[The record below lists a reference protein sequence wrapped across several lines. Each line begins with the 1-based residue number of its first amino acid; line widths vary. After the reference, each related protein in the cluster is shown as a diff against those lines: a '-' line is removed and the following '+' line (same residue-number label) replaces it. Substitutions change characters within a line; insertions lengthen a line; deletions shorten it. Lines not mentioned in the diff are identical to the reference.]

1 MLHRSSFEVVSSGV
15 KVTLFAADWV
25 ICDLVADPLVPV
37 VVEVDALVPLVVE
50 EVDALVPVVVEVTVS
65 KEDNSCDST

>member
-37 VVEVDALVPLVVE
+37 VVEVDALVP
-50 EVDALVPVVVEVTVS
+50 VVVEVTVS
-65 KEDNSCDST
+65 KEDNSGDST